1 MESHHQIFALYSRN
15 YKRGSSRLHFE
26 IKGWNFGN
34 LKNKFRKRSTQNEV
48 LYRPT
53 EHRQNISSWWLS
65 LLKVETIQTTLN
77 KSICRPQII
86 KTFFSPF
93 QILEKIGPV
102 AYKLDLPPS
111 SMIHPVFHIS
121 LSKQH
126 HCEIL
131 PSMTTSLRST
141 FKDNHP
147 IFKLK
152 ANLDKRT
159 VQNGSNS
166 TEQILV
172 HWNYFLPEEAHG

>member
-126 HCEIL
+126 HCDL
-131 PSMTTSLRST
+131 PWQHHYVLLSKITIPYLSWKQVST
-141 FKDNHP
+141 REQFKMALIP
-147 IFKLK
+147 QS
-152 ANLDKRT
+152 R
-159 VQNGSNS
+159 
-166 TEQILV
+166 
-172 HWNYFLPEEAHG
+172 Y